1 MNRLFAFEPH
11 DLTLGAEPGIAYA
24 DLDRRLREK
33 GQFLPLAP
41 PFAERA
47 TLGGIVAA
55 PLDTPF
61 RYAHGTAQDFLLGLE
76 VVTGES
82 IVSKS
87 GSLSVKN
94 STGYYLHTLSIG
106 CIRNISLITRLC

>member
-55 PLDTPF
+55 AVDTPF
-61 RYAHGTAQDFLLGLE
+61 RYAHGTARDFLLGVE
-76 VVTGES
+76 FVTGEG
-82 IVSKS
+82 IISKS
-87 GSLSVKN
+87 GGRVLNNVTGYDPHTLFIGSLSPLRV
-94 STGYYLHTLSIG
+94 I
-106 CIRNISLITRLC
+106 